1 MGNCGRKKTPPKN
14 ATILTEDEIRL
25 LLANTKLDRNG
36 INHLHAN
43 FLQQCPSGRM
53 TKKDFLK
60 FFKDLHPAQNKREK
74 AEKFC
79 DYVFNVIDRSK
90 KGYVSFEDFVL
101 CTSLTSYGDF
111 REKCEFAFKLY
122 DLDRDNKITKS
133 EMTKVLTALYDL
145 SGIQDRKGENAPAKK
160 VDKIINQINNQ
171 KSPAPGK
178 KASKPPNFIT
188 RDQFIDACVNDN
200 YIKNLF
206 VEPIFVFQDPAG
218 SGAAPVAAPPA
229 PVVVVP
235 SPVLPDHIHPA
246 VVEIPTVY
254 IEQHQK
260 HEPVFVPPTPQPPAS
275 FNYISEEK
283 PLALYLDEKET
294 FDFVDKYIAEYNSN
308 KHSTD
313 VLYETRAFPH
323 DIDLSSPVL
332 DYVQYQ
338 QHQHQH
344 QHQPYEVRYS
354 DPFLSQ
360 PQHLVTSHLTAE
372 EKTILQD
379 IKHLI

>member
-1 MGNCGRKKTPPKN
+1 MGNCGRKKTPQKN

-36 INHLHAN
+36 INNLHAN
-43 FLQQCPSGRM
+43 FLQQCPTGRM

-60 FFKDLHPAQNKREK
+60 FFKEVHPAQSKREK
-74 AEKFC
+74 ADKFC

-101 CTSLTSYGDF
+101 CTSLTSHGDF

-160 VDKIINQINNQ
+160 VDKIINQINSQ
-171 KSPAPGK
+171 RAPAPPGK

-206 VEPIFVFQDPAG
+206 VEPIFVFGSNAPAVP
-218 SGAAPVAAPPA
+218 SPAPQPKVIPLPA
-229 PVVVVP
+229 PV
-235 SPVLPDHIHPA
+235 PDHHHP
-246 VVEIPTVY
+246 VIDIPSVY
-254 IEQHQK
+254 IDSKPEQVYVPPPPVKIEQ
-260 HEPVFVPPTPQPPAS
+260 EPVVS
-275 FNYISEEK
+275 FNNYTTEER
-283 PLALYLDEKET
+283 PLALFLDEKET
-294 FDFVDKYIAEYNSN
+294 FDFVDRYIAEYNAKKSSELVYD
-308 KHSTD
+308 H
-313 VLYETRAFPH
+313 TRAFPH
-323 DIDLSSPVL
+323 DIDLSSPIV
-332 DYVQYQ
+332 DYV
-338 QHQHQH
+338 H
-344 QHQPYEVRYS
+344 HQPYEVRYS
-354 DPFLSQ
+354 DSYLSHPQ
-360 PQHLVTSHLTAE
+360 QQHLVTSHLTAD
-372 EKTILQD
+372 EKAILQD